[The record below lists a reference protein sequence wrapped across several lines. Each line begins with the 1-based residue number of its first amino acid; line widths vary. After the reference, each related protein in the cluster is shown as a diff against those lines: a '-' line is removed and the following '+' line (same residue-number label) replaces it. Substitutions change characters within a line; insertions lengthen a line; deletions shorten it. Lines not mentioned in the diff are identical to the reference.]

1 MLDSTAEVVNPFE
14 GKTYGEAIALLAE
27 RYGDRRALVFRDRRY
42 SFRDVKAEV
51 DKASRQLT
59 SLKLERGSTIAI
71 WLPNRPEFIW
81 YWLGASQMGLLTVFL
96 NTRLKQAEFMYQI
109 AQSRSRALI
118 TAGAGA
124 FRDFLGELR
133 AGCPELAQ
141 QRSGA
146 LSLPALPDLRHVIAL
161 DPRLDGMSGV
171 TDWSSPSAVT
181 GPMPAYESD
190 PDRPA
195 LIGYSSG
202 TTALPKGAMLTHCV
216 WRKAWDG
223 GVRFDLTTDDCL
235 FHTVPLFGVLGF
247 LSGVLMFW
255 THGCGIVLDDKFD
268 AGRCI
273 RLMRD
278 EHCTCVHL
286 LPVMI
291 EEILEH
297 PDFPAGGLP
306 GLRAGIVLS
315 NDPVVMRRA
324 AEKLGVRG
332 ASAGYGMT
340 ESTGL
345 VTRGKWDAPLD
356 ERLKSHG
363 PPLPGCDIR
372 IVDPDSG
379 KDLPAGET
387 GEIWIGGYSVM
398 AGYYNKPVETAETIT
413 PDGWLRSGDA
423 GYMNP
428 DGTLVF
434 LRRLK
439 DGYKHNGFNVSTP
452 EIEAVMRS
460 HPGVAAAAVIGI
472 PHDRF
477 GEIGVA
483 FAIAKPQSA
492 ADGTEILAFLRER
505 LATFKLPVEVL
516 FVDEFPL
523 TAGTEKIQKFKLKQM
538 AIERFGRQGTPSAP
552 PADQHARRAG
562 Q

>member
-1 MLDSTAEVVNPFE
+1 MQDSEARTVNPFE
-14 GKTYGEAIALLAE
+14 SKTYGQAIEILAE
-27 RYGDRRALVFRDRRY
+27 RYGERRALVFRDRRY

-51 DKASRQLT
+51 DKASRRLVT
-59 SLKLERGSTIAI
+59 LGLAPGDTIAI

-96 NTRLKQAEFMYQI
+96 NTRLKQSEFMYQI
-109 AQSRSRALI
+109 AQSQSRALV

-124 FRDFLGELR
+124 FRNFLGELCT
-133 AGCPELAQ
+133 GCPQLALQ
-141 QRSGA
+141 QAG
-146 LSLPALPDLRHVIAL
+146 SLDIPALPDLRHVIAL
-161 DPRLDGMSGV
+161 DPPADRLPGV
-171 TDWSSPSAVT
+171 TDWSPPPDES
-181 GPMPAYESD
+181 GPMPPLARD
-190 PDRPA
+190 PNRPA
-195 LIGYSSG
+195 LIAYSSG

-223 GVRFDLTTDDCL
+223 GVLFDLTTEDCL

-255 THGCGIVLDDKFD
+255 THGCGIVLDDKFE

-278 EHCTCVHL
+278 ERCTSVHL

-291 EEILEH
+291 EEILAH
-297 PDFPAGGLP
+297 PDFPEGGLS

-315 NDPVVMRRA
+315 NDPAVMRRA
-324 AEKLGVRG
+324 AEKLGMRG

-340 ESTGL
+340 ETTGL
-345 VTRGKWDAPLD
+345 VTRGKWDTPLD

-363 PPLPGCDIR
+363 PPLPGCEIR
-372 IVDPDSG
+372 VVDPETG
-379 KDLPAGET
+379 KDLATGET
-387 GEIWIGGYSVM
+387 GEIWVGGYSVM
-398 AGYYNKPVETAETIT
+398 AGYYNKPAETAESIT
-413 PDGWLRSGDA
+413 ADGWLRSGDA
-423 GYMNP
+423 GYLNP

-434 LRRLK
+434 LHRLK

-452 EIEAVMRS
+452 EIEAALRS
-460 HPGVAAAAVIGI
+460 HPSVAAAAVIGI

-483 FAIAKPQSA
+483 FAIVKPQRI
-492 ADGTEILAFLRER
+492 ADEEEILAFLRER
-505 LATFKLPVEVL
+505 LASFKLPAGII

-523 TAGTEKIQKFKLKQM
+523 TAGTEKIQKFKLKQV
-538 AIERFGRQGTPSAP
+538 AIERFGRQAALPTPA
-552 PADQHARRAG
+552 QVQRARRAG

>member
-1 MLDSTAEVVNPFE
+1 MHDSAIQVTNPFE
-14 GKTYGEAIALLAE
+14 GKTYGQAVDLLAE
-27 RYGDRRALVFRDRRY
+27 RYGDRRALIFRDRRY

-51 DKASRQLT
+51 DKASRRLAT
-59 SLKLERGSTIAI
+59 LGLARGDTVAL

-81 YWLGASQMGLLTVFL
+81 YWLGASQVGLLTVFL
-96 NTRLKQAEFMYQI
+96 NTRLKQPEFMYQI
-109 AQSRSRALI
+109 AQSQSRALI
-118 TAGAGA
+118 TTGTGA
-124 FRDFLGELR
+124 FRDFLGELLV
-133 AGCPELAQ
+133 GCPELVHQ
-141 QRSGA
+141 QSGT
-146 LSLPALPDLRHVIAL
+146 LKLFELPDLKHVIAL
-161 DPRLDGMSGV
+161 DRPQDGMPGV
-171 TDWSSPSAVT
+171 TDWSAPAAES
-181 GPMPAYESD
+181 GPMPLLESD
-190 PDRPA
+190 PNRPA
-195 LIGYSSG
+195 SIGYSSG

-223 GVRFDLTTDDCL
+223 GVRFDLTTEDCL

-278 EHCTCVHL
+278 ERCTCVHL

-291 EEILEH
+291 EEILAH
-297 PDFPAGGLP
+297 PDFPVGGLP

-315 NDPVVMRRA
+315 NDPTVMRRA

-345 VTRGKWDAPLD
+345 VTRGRWDAPLD

-363 PPLPGCDIR
+363 PPLPGCAIR
-372 IVDPDSG
+372 VVHPDTG
-379 KDLPAGET
+379 KDLPAGEI

-398 AGYYNKPVETAETIT
+398 AGYYNKPVETAESIT

-434 LRRLK
+434 LHRLK

-452 EIEAVMRS
+452 EVEAVMRS
-460 HPGVAAAAVIGI
+460 HSAIAGAAVVAI

-483 FAIAKPQSA
+483 FAIAKPLRV
-492 ADGTEILAFLRER
+492 ADGDEVLAFLRER
-505 LATFKLPVEVL
+505 LASFKVPAGVI

-523 TAGTEKIQKFKLKQM
+523 TAGTEKIQKFKLKQI
-538 AIERFGRQGTPSAP
+538 ALEKFGPQASSPKPTP
-552 PADQHARRAG
+552 DLGARG
-562 Q
+562 VGL